1 MQMRLTGKTALIA
14 GASRNIGKEIAVTFA
29 REGADLVLI
38 SRSMND
44 DLKQAARECE
54 GRGVRAL
61 PVAADVGDHQAA
73 NRAVQQSLAHFGK
86 VDVLVC
92 VAAIRPH
99 KPFWEIGFDEW
110 NQVLAVNLSSTFYLA
125 KALAPGWIKNGT
137 GGSIVAVG
145 GMASLTS
152 QPNRAHVIAS
162 KTGLYGLIKA
172 LALELGPY
180 GVRANL
186 LAAGLIGTER
196 RNPEWYP
203 EGGGVPHG
211 MVSSKSDGT
220 PLGRADGTPLK
231 RIGTPQEVANV
242 ALFLASDESSFVT
255 GDRIV
260 CAGGRYM

>member
-1 MQMRLTGKTALIA
+1 M
-14 GASRNIGKEIAVTFA
+14 AS
-29 REGADLVLI
+29 
-38 SRSMND
+38 
-44 DLKQAARECE
+44 
-54 GRGVRAL
+54 GRCRWRRTWAIT
-61 PVAADVGDHQAA
+61 QAA
-73 NRAVQQSLAHFGK
+73 NRAVQQSLEHFGK

-99 KPFWEIGFDEW
+99 KPFWEIGFEEW

-125 KALAPGWIKNGT
+125 KALAPGWIKSGT

-231 RIGTPQEVANV
+231 RVGTPQEVANV

>member
-1 MQMRLTGKTALIA
+1 MRLKGKTALIA
-14 GASRNIGKEIAVTFA
+14 GASRNIGKEIALTFA

-38 SRSMND
+38 SRKVDD
-44 DLKQAARECE
+44 DLKRAARECE
-54 GRGVRAL
+54 GRGVKAL
-61 PVAADVGDHQAA
+61 PVAADVSDPEAV
-73 NRAVQQSLAHFGK
+73 NRAVTQGLDHFGK
-86 VDVLVC
+86 VDVLVS

-99 KPFWEIGFDEW
+99 KPFWEISNEEW

-125 KALAPGWIKNGT
+125 KALAPAWIKSGM

-162 KTGLYGLIKA
+162 KTGLYGLVKA

-211 MVSSKSDGT
+211 MVNKKPDAT
-220 PLGRADGTPLK
+220 PVGHAEGTPLK
-231 RIGTPQEVANV
+231 RVGKPQEVANV

-255 GDRIV
+255 GDRII